1 MNSNAQRWLGVI
13 TLFLVVAISYV
24 DRINIAV
31 LITQHDFLQH
41 MGIAANDRSSQGL
54 LATAFMAGYGLSAIV
69 FTPFCAALFGVR
81 RSLIYGLTLWGVIT
95 IASPW
100 FHSYMEL
107 LASRFILGFAEGPL
121 FSLGASYIK
130 AHFDSEESGKPNAIF
145 NMGTGIGLAVG
156 YPLVGYAIASAD
168 WESSFHL
175 LGLCNLV
182 LGIPLVLAFVR
193 MPARYAALP
202 RPESLPAALST
213 VGDMFRGAFHTRH
226 IFTMT
231 VLTAAFLAYLWG
243 SSNWLPTYLKEARGF
258 SLREMGW
265 MASMPQY
272 AAVLGVLLGGLLLDV
287 IPRRRV
293 PLVFVLGS
301 LGVAVAVL
309 LAINST
315 DRYAAA
321 YWLTAASLFWGLQS
335 PAIPSTVQFNAAP
348 QHVACAFGVVNG
360 VGSLVAGFMPAVMG
374 VVIGLGSGGGLAAGF
389 GSLVGTQLIV
399 LLCGLALLR
408 GGAQAAPAVPGAVH
422 PVTGK

>member
-1 MNSNAQRWLGVI
+1 MNSSAQRWFGVVV
-13 TLFLVVAISYV
+13 LFLVVAISYI

-41 MGIAANDRSSQGL
+41 VGLAANDRSGQGL

-81 RSLIYGLTLWGVIT
+81 RSLIYGLALWGAIT
-95 IASPW
+95 MVSPW
-100 FHSYMEL
+100 FNSYMEL
-107 LASRFILGFAEGPL
+107 LTSRFVLGFAEGPL

-130 AHFDSEESGKPNAIF
+130 AHFDSRESGKPNAIF
-145 NMGTGIGLAVG
+145 NMGTGVGLAVG

-168 WESSFHL
+168 WEASFHL
-175 LGLCNLV
+175 LGLLNLL

-193 MPARYAALP
+193 MPARYAAIP
-202 RPESLPAALST
+202 KPESLPAALST
-213 VGDMFRGAFHTRH
+213 VGEMFRGAFHTRH
-226 IFTMT
+226 ILTMT
-231 VLTAAFLAYLWG
+231 VLTAAFLSYLWG

-272 AAVLGVLLGGLLLDV
+272 AAVLGVLLGGLLLDL
-287 IPRRRV
+287 IPRRRI
-293 PLVFVLGS
+293 PLIFVFGS

-321 YWLTAASLFWGLQS
+321 YWLTAASLCWGLQS
-335 PAIPSTVQFNAAP
+335 PAIPSTVQFNAKSE
-348 QHVACAFGVVNG
+348 HVACAFGVTDG
-360 VGSLVAGFMPAVMG
+360 VGSLVAGFMPAIMG
-374 VVIGLGSGGGLAAGF
+374 VVIGLGGGGGLAAGF

-408 GGAQAAPAVPGAVH
+408 KGEAATRAVPGTVH
-422 PVTGK
+422 